1 MTQFAYQLYSS
12 RQFGPLDATLSMLAD
27 IGYDAVEGYGA
38 LFTDDVTLNDLESG
52 LEATGLSMPTGH
64 FDLALIES
72 DPGAIIATAK
82 RFSMTAVFAPFL
94 AAENRP
100 DDAQGWRGFAQK
112 LAEIGKPIADAGLT
126 FGWHNHAFEFHR
138 QPTGEFPM
146 EVILDASDHVM
157 LEFDLAWAQ
166 IAGQDPAAW
175 LERYGSRVAAAH
187 IKDIA
192 PTGQKMDE
200 DGWADVG
207 QGIMDW
213 PGLYAK
219 LKALGVPALIVEH
232 DNPADDRR
240 FASTS
245 LAALRAFDTA

>member
-12 RQFGPLDATLSMLAD
+12 RQFGPLSATLGMLAE

-38 LFTDDVTLNDLESG
+38 LFTDDEALNDLEAG
-52 LEATGLSMPTGH
+52 LAATGLTMPTGH
-64 FDLALIES
+64 FDLALIEA
-72 DPGAIIATAK
+72 DPSAVIAIAE
-82 RFSMTAVFAPFL
+82 RFSMTSVFAPFL
-94 AAENRP
+94 APEDRP
-100 DDAQGWRGFAQK
+100 NDAGGWRGFGQK

-126 FGWHNHAFEFHR
+126 FGWHNHAFEFHQ
-138 QPTGEFPM
+138 QPSGEFPM
-146 EVILDASDHVM
+146 ALILDASDHVM
-157 LEFDLAWAQ
+157 LEFDMAWAH

-175 LERYGSRVAAAH
+175 LDRYGSRVAAAH

-192 PTGQKMDE
+192 PTGQKMVE

-219 LKALGVPALIVEH
+219 LKALNVPSLVVEH

-245 LAALRAFDTA
+245 LAALRRFDAA